1 MLKAFLGLLVSVVV
15 LLSSACVP
23 PAHAA
28 SANIMMTHIQ
38 AGGSGAATQ
47 EFVAVYN
54 NGSDAVNITNWCLTN
69 KTNIVFACF
78 SADADQARFLPAH
91 SYAVAASASLA
102 AALPS
107 LHFATVYT
115 PLSQS
120 SGSIIGGSDTISL
133 VDRTGTLIDQQAWT
147 VSLAGGTQLMRRTQ
161 LTTPGT
167 IPAMYID
174 TDTAVDWSVVS
185 PSVAPKDETVLQTVI
200 VDVCANIDGAQAT
213 VPDGMKVDVDGVCQV
228 RVVIPLEIREIF
240 PNAIG
245 SDEGNEF
252 IELFNPNDAA
262 VDLSDYMLWVGPEL
276 TASYDFPRGATIT
289 AHSSLAFSNA
299 QIPFSLLNSSSR
311 VRLTTV
317 EGVIVSDPPAYL
329 NPKDGA
335 SWALIGGTWHYTLLP
350 TPGAEN
356 VAMVAEVTVEEL
368 TVPAPCAVNQYRN
381 PDTGRC
387 RLVASADPALT
398 PCKDGQYRSE
408 ETNRCRNIATDA
420 NVLTPCDAGEER
432 NAETGRCR
440 KIVVAVAA
448 AACKAG
454 QERSPETNRCR
465 TVTKMPAAGYAVLG
479 AKTENTGSWYAFAA
493 IGGTILLAV
502 GYAIWE
508 WHDEIGKFSTKW
520 FSRLRQFAR
529 LRK

>member
-23 PAHAA
+23 PARAA

-47 EFVAVYN
+47 EFVAIYN

-78 SADADQARFLPAH
+78 SADTGQARFLPAH
-91 SYAVAASASLA
+91 SHAVAASASLA
-102 AALPS
+102 TALPL
-107 LHFATVYT
+107 LHFATVYS

-120 SGSIIGGSDTISL
+120 SGSIIGGSDTVSL
-133 VDRTGTLIDQQAWT
+133 VDATGTLIDQHAWT
-147 VSLAGGTQLMRRTQ
+147 VSLAGGTQLIRRVQVVTPV
-161 LTTPGT
+161 TTSVT
-167 IPAMYID
+167 YID
-174 TDTAVDWSVVS
+174 TDMAADWSVVS
-185 PSVAPKDETVLQTVI
+185 PSVAPKDETTLQTVI

-213 VPDGMKVDVDGVCQV
+213 VPDGMKVDIDGICQA
-228 RVVIPLEIREIF
+228 RVVIQLEIREIF

-262 VDLSDYMLWVGPEL
+262 VDLNEYMLWVGPEL
-276 TASYDFPRGATIT
+276 TASYDFPRGSTIA

-317 EGVIVSDPPAYL
+317 EGIIVSDPPAYL

-335 SWALIGGTWHYTLLP
+335 SWALIGETWQYTMLP
-350 TPGAEN
+350 TPGADN
-356 VAMVAEVTVEEL
+356 ATMVVEAAIEEL
-368 TVPAPCAVNQYRN
+368 TIPTPCAVNQYRN

-387 RLVASADPALT
+387 RLIASAGPALT

-408 ETNRCRNIATDA
+408 ETNRCRNIAADA

-432 NAETGRCR
+432 NVETGRCR
-440 KIVVAVAA
+440 KIVIAVAA
-448 AACKAG
+448 AACKEG
-454 QERSPETNRCR
+454 QERNPDTNRCR
-465 TVTKMPAAGYAVLG
+465 TVTKMPAAGYGVLG

-493 IGGTILLAV
+493 IGGVVLLAV

-508 WHDEIGKFSTKW
+508 WHDEIGKFFTKW
-520 FSRLRQFAR
+520 LDRLRLLVR